1 MHIPDGFVSGPI
13 NAAAAAIA
21 LLACAGAVARTRATL
36 GDRQVPLLG
45 MTAAFIFA
53 AQMLN
58 FPVAG
63 GTSGHFLG
71 ATFAAILLGPS
82 AACLVLALVLAVQC
96 LLFAD
101 GGITALG
108 TNIIN
113 MGVVAVL
120 IGSGAVWLARR
131 LLPRSRGASL
141 AAVAAGSWLSVMAA
155 AAACSLELGL
165 SGKPFALVL
174 PAMLGVH
181 ALIGVGEAL
190 ITVAIASTVLAARPD
205 LLPGLAGP
213 PASPAAPGA
222 AP

>member
-13 NAAAAAIA
+13 NVITGAAAV
-21 LLACAGAVARTRATL
+21 LACAGAIAKTRSSL
-36 GDRQVPLLG
+36 GDKQVPLLG

-71 ATFAAILLGPS
+71 ATFAAILLGPW
-82 AACLVLALVLAVQC
+82 AACLVLSLVLVVQC

-108 TNIIN
+108 SNIVN
-113 MGVVAVL
+113 MGVVGTLAGMSVIWIARAILPRTRAVSL
-120 IGSGAVWLARR
+120 GAVAT
-131 LLPRSRGASL
+131 
-141 AAVAAGSWLSVMAA
+141 GSWLSVMAA
-155 AAACSLELGL
+155 ASACSVELGL
-165 SGKPFALVL
+165 SGKPFGVVL

-181 ALIGVGEAL
+181 ALIGIGEAL
-190 ITVAIASTVLAARPD
+190 ITVAVASTVMAARPD
-205 LLPGLAGP
+205 LLPSLV
-213 PASPAAPGA
+213 PASTQPAIAKA
-222 AP
+222 